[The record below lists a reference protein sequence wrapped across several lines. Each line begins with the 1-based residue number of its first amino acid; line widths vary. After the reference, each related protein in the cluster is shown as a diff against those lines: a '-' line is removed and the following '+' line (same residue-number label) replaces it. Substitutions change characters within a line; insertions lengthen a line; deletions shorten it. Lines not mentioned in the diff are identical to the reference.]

1 MTAAMVLHRKTIRKK
16 HCKAVKANRFDI
28 TTGHVSLCG
37 RTVYLIFYIIFPLL
51 KQISAKTDM
60 IYQNRA
66 LPLPHI
72 ASN

>member
-16 HCKAVKANRFDI
+16 HCKAVKVNRFDI

-37 RTVYLIFYIIFPLL
+37 RTVYLIFHIIFPLL
-51 KQISAKTDM
+51 KQISAKT
-60 IYQNRA
+60 IYQNRG
-66 LPLPHI
+66 LPPPHI